1 MKVCAI
7 NQGHSVFTAS
17 LTCGISHLV
26 LAYAADIPSPHTL
39 HCDCRYQITY
49 RVVGADEVAAT
60 PLILSITFVE
70 VAVIT
75 GSFLFITQAPNAS
88 MAQQRA
94 LQLNTTGSAPN
105 AALTTAVA
113 RVFQAWLASA
123 TSTYVKD
130 LTATLGTTAASIAA
144 SNTLQLGQFSSVT
157 MQDVTVGSTVI
168 DPNVTAALNTG
179 SSADTQNYAYNVTLQ
194 VAVLTADML
203 VSVFVDV
210 LSISTGA
217 KRRLLVSK
225 SGLATDKLWAAAQHK
240 RPTSTAVWDKVTGQF
255 AASGLRLIPSPSPDD
270 QLLIQQ
276 LGLDMPQHSAPA
288 DATRTEPHSASV
300 RAQQT
305 QHTSPVLVQSGAGT
319 PVPYKGPASALGRA
333 GPFQS
338 VLLRHLLQST
348 ASTTAFP
355 LASLLLFKKDLL
367 LAAFTS
373 TSGCSTDSIDDLF
386 YQGSGSPDV
395 VRAICEDNNGLADY
409 SLNVALL
416 AMSSSSVPLLQVNAR
431 LHASVPALVKI

>member
-1 MKVCAI
+1 MLA
-7 NQGHSVFTAS
+7 NAAD
-17 LTCGISHLV
+17 SHL
-26 LAYAADIPSPHTL
+26 PHTL
-39 HCDCRYQITY
+39 PCDHRYQITY

-70 VAVIT
+70 VAVVT

-94 LQLNTTGSAPN
+94 LQLNTTGSASN

-113 RVFQAWLASA
+113 RAFQAWLASA

-130 LTATLGTTAASIAA
+130 LTATLGTTAATITA

-157 MQDVTVGSTVI
+157 MQDVTIGSTFI
-168 DPNVTAALNTG
+168 DPNVTAALHSG
-179 SSADTQNYAYNVTLQ
+179 SSADTQKYAYNVTLQ

-210 LSISTGA
+210 LSNSTGS
-217 KRRLLVSK
+217 RRLLLVSK
-225 SGLATDKLWAAAQHK
+225 SGLATDKLWAAPQHK
-240 RPTSTAVWDKVTGQF
+240 RTTNTTIWDKVTGHF
-255 AASGLRLIPSPSPDD
+255 AASGQHLIPSFSPDG

-276 LGLDMPQHSAPA
+276 LGMQMPQHAAPA
-288 DATRTEPHSASV
+288 DAVTTEPHSASV
-300 RAQQT
+300 RAQ
-305 QHTSPVLVQSGAGT
+305 HTSPVLVEPGAGT
-319 PVPYKGPASALGRA
+319 EPCKGHASALDRTR
-333 GPFQS
+333 PFQS
-338 VLLRHLLQST
+338 VLLRHLMQST

-373 TSGCSTDSIDDLF
+373 TSGCSTDSIDELF
-386 YQGSGSPDV
+386 YQGSGFPDA
-395 VRAICEDNNGLADY
+395 VRAICGDNNGLADY
-409 SLNVALL
+409 SLDAALL
-416 AMSSSSVPLLQVNAR
+416 ATSNSSVPLLQVNA
-431 LHASVPALVKI
+431 